1 MDMLLAGIFTNLSTF
16 TPWILDT
23 MAKDSTK
30 LDKPKATEILTKET
44 EATKCDR
51 EDKDTQLLIYVI
63 TSKRVCVI

>member
-44 EATKCDR
+44 EATKS
-51 EDKDTQLLIYVI
+51 E
-63 TSKRVCVI
+63 TSTTAKKNGVAGGGKMRCWN